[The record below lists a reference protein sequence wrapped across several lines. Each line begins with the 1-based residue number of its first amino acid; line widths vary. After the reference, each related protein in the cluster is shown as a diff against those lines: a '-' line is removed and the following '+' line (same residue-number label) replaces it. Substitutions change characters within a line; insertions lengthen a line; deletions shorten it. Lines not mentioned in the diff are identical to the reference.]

1 MHNLGILQAGAT
13 PERGFGSPEYVA
25 NVHRTIANPTAPV
38 AAFSPEYTPSSV
50 AASPQYNGS
59 MYTAASPTS
68 PSYTKVTSYSST
80 AAGSPEYN
88 RNAPSTPG
96 YHPQLASPVSPSYSP
111 SCRYVCAVYSLLGR
125 LSMPLGGFFGGGICR
140 SGGDSLADFR
150 GPCCC
155 CCCRNGGDG
164 GGIDSNPTNSVLAP
178 TCNAAD
184 APCNAAVLIRTRV
197 SVLAFLCCTFASL
210 LLPRLPLFCCCF
222 LCGDNVFFD
231 VVAFFMIVAHCRFV
245 DTRTLSFNNK
255 TNVYIQNML

>member
-155 CCCRNGGDG
+155 FAAAMVVMVVVSILTRLIACSRQRVTLLMHRAMLLFLFVRACPCWPSCVAPLRLCFCLACRYF
-164 GGIDSNPTNSVLAP
+164 
-178 TCNAAD
+178 AA
-184 APCNAAVLIRTRV
+184 
-197 SVLAFLCCTFASL
+197 AFCVVTTSSL
-210 LLPRLPLFCCCF
+210 
-222 LCGDNVFFD
+222 
-231 VVAFFMIVAHCRFV
+231 MSS
-245 DTRTLSFNNK
+245 LSS
-255 TNVYIQNML
+255 